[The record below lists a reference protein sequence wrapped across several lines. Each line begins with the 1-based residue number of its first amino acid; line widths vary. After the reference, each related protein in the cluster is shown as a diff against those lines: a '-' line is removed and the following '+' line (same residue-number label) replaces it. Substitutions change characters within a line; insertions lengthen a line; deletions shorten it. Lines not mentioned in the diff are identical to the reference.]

1 MAIYRED
8 FVDVDLE
15 SGNVFRSF
23 CNHRIGEGDVLSQR
37 FGVRIMKNKEP
48 VNLTGATC
56 VGFFIR
62 PDGVTLVLEGSVSGN
77 TAYIA
82 LPQAAFAKTGQF
94 TLAIKVSG
102 DGFDSTMRIV
112 DGTVDETT
120 TGAVSDPASA
130 IPSLE
135 ELMAVIERAEDAAE
149 EIGKL
154 SVTATNIEGTRYKIV
169 VTIET

>member
-15 SGNVFRSF
+15 SGNTFRSF
-23 CNHRIGEGDVLSQR
+23 CNHRIGEGDVASQR
-37 FGVRIMKNKEP
+37 FGVRIKKNKAP
-48 VNLTGATC
+48 VSLSGATC
-56 VGFFIR
+56 VGYFIR
-62 PDGVTLVLEGSVSGN
+62 PDGITLVLDGTVSGDA
-77 TAYIA
+77 AYIE

-102 DGFDSTMRIV
+102 TGFASTMRIV

-120 TGAVSDPASA
+120 TGSVSDPSSS

-135 ELMAVIERAEDAAE
+135 ELMAVIDRAEDAAE

-154 SVTATNIEGTRYKIV
+154 SVTATSIEGTRYKIA